1 MPELATKKEVN
12 QYLTFRL
19 GDEEYAIDVSNIRE
33 ILEYSK
39 ITKIPCTHE
48 YMQGVINLRGNV
60 VPVINFHL
68 KFGMDQTEH
77 TVDTCII
84 VMEVKINND
93 LIFLGAI
100 ADSVEEVI
108 ELDHTQIEPAPEIG
122 TKLNREFIKGIGK
135 RNDKFIIIIDIDEAF
150 SEEELD
156 EVTSAGRK
164 GTGTETQESSQDKKV
179 KAQKEE
185 PKNTQK
191 EMDFASKD
199 DKEDRT
205 IMK

>member
-1 MPELATKKEVN
+1 MSDLATENKTN
-12 QYLTFRL
+12 QYLTFKL

-39 ITKIPCTHE
+39 ITKIPCTRD

-68 KFGMDQTEH
+68 KFGMNKTEY

-84 VMEVKINND
+84 VMEVKINNEV
-93 LIFLGAI
+93 IILGAI
-100 ADSVEEVI
+100 ADSVDEVI

-135 RNDKFIIIIDIDEAF
+135 RNNKFIIIININETF
-150 SEEELD
+150 SIEELG
-156 EVTSAGRK
+156 EVVTASDQNRK
-164 GTGTETQESSQDKKV
+164 TEIKESSKDKK
-179 KAQKEE
+179 AEAQQKEI
-185 PKNTQK
+185 KDTQK
-191 EMDFASKD
+191 EMDFASKENE
-199 DKEDRT
+199 EDLT